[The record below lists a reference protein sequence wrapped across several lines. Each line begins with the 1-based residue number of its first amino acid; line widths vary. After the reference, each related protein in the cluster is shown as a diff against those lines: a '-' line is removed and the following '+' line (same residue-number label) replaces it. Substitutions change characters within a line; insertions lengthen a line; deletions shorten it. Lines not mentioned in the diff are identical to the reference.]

1 MLNWIFL
8 IYIKKKQTI
17 FTCLLKTAISSLND
31 SDEHTSPP
39 AIPGSLGVL
48 VANSH
53 FSNINASRGNSGC
66 LEKNCL
72 KKKLVIFQSTFFFL
86 GFLIVSSCYHTN
98 LIKKH
103 KHCVT
108 KKNQR
113 TKFSKISN

>member
-1 MLNWIFL
+1 MITKTHVKLNFFDL
-8 IYIKKKQTI
+8 YIKNNKKKNYKN

-66 LEKNCL
+66 LKKIVL
-72 KKKLVIFQSTFFFL
+72 KKK
-86 GFLIVSSCYHTN
+86 N
-98 LIKKH
+98 
-103 KHCVT
+103 
-108 KKNQR
+108 
-113 TKFSKISN
+113 

>member
-1 MLNWIFL
+1 M

-72 KKKLVIFQSTFFFL
+72 KKKISYLSIYLLFFGFFNSKFL
-86 GFLIVSSCYHTN
+86 LSDKFDKETQTLCNKKKIRERNFLRYQ
-98 LIKKH
+98 IK
-103 KHCVT
+103 
-108 KKNQR
+108 
-113 TKFSKISN
+113 

>member
-1 MLNWIFL
+1 MITKTHVKLNFFDL
-8 IYIKKKQTI
+8 YIKQTI

-72 KKKLVIFQSTFFFL
+72 KKK
-86 GFLIVSSCYHTN
+86 Y
-98 LIKKH
+98 
-103 KHCVT
+103 
-108 KKNQR
+108 
-113 TKFSKISN
+113 